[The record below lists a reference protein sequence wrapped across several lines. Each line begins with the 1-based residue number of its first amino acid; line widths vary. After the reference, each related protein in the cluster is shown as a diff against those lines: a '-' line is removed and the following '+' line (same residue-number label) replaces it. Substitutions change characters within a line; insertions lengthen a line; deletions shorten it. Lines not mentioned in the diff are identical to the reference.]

1 MKSGTRIVD
10 GTVDASYG
18 VDSSVT
24 PTIRSQENPNGL
36 PRNALSWLVNG
47 DVRTNGILTRTGW
60 QPLCTVDTGTGIY
73 QGGYMY
79 EPDFANPY
87 LVLCVGGRVLQ
98 IRVDTDNS
106 VNDITGGPFAQPGLP
121 TNYPIFHFA
130 QGEQFLVIRPGDGVT
145 LPMFW
150 DGSIMTQSIGI
161 NNRSV
166 APGTPGVN
174 QIPPGNGPLIYYMTR
189 LWYASNRQFAA
200 GDIVRGGSGTNVFP
214 TFYQNRDSILN
225 VTENPLV
232 LSAQGDG
239 FTVPT
244 NAGNIR
250 AFAYPIQLDEVLGQG
265 PLFVF
270 TPKQI
275 YAQTVPVTRT
285 DWIGATDA
293 NQPIQRVVMNTNGAV
308 GDRCIVAVNG
318 DLFYQSRD
326 PSIRSFTM
334 ALRYFQQWGNR
345 PISNNI
351 IRALQFNDRS
361 LMRTA
366 SGIEFDNRVW
376 QTILP
381 KSGSRGTVFQG
392 VAVLDLD
399 PISTLKQD
407 KLPAWQG
414 MYEGVDFLQLF
425 RGDFGGLD
433 RAFAVVQSR
442 IDNSIQIWELT
453 TASRTEDGD
462 KRITMLIEWP
472 AFDGSSGGSDLF
484 SMKELDGAT
493 IWVDKLSGTVDFTL
507 SYRTDQDPCEHP
519 WATWQKCFARD
530 SCEDSIQNVCYP
542 TAAFREGY
550 GIPMGMPK
558 PKGECQKG
566 TKRPSNLGFSFQPVL
581 RVKGW
586 CRIRGLELYMI
597 TRDLAPYQDLIC

>member
-10 GTVDASYG
+10 GSVDFSYG
-18 VDSSVT
+18 IDSSVS
-24 PTIRSQENPNGL
+24 PTIRTQENPNGL

-60 QPLCTVDTGTGIY
+60 QPLCTVDSGTGLY
-73 QGGYMY
+73 QGGWMY

-106 VNDITGGPFAQPGLP
+106 VNDITGSASLP
-121 TNYPIFHFA
+121 PTYPLYHFA
-130 QGEQFLVIRPGDGVT
+130 QGEQFLVIRPADGIT
-145 LPMFW
+145 LPVFW
-150 DGSIMTQSIGI
+150 DGSNTSTSIGI
-161 NNRSV
+161 NNRAV
-166 APGTPGVN
+166 APGSPGVN
-174 QIPPGNGPLIYYMTR
+174 EIPAGNGPLIYYMQR
-189 LWYASNRQFAA
+189 LWYADGRRFSA
-200 GDIVRGGSGTNVFP
+200 GDIVRGNSGTAPYN
-214 TFYQNRDSILN
+214 YRDSILN

-232 LSAQGDG
+232 LSLQGDG

-285 DWIGATDA
+285 DWIGANDS

-326 PSIRSFTM
+326 PAIRSFTM
-334 ALRYFQQWGNR
+334 AVRYFQQWGNR

-381 KSGSRGTVFQG
+381 KVGSRGTVFQG
-392 VAVLDLD
+392 IAALDLD

-425 RGDFGGLD
+425 EGDFGGLQ
-433 RAFAVVQSR
+433 RAFAVVESR
-442 IDNSIQIWELT
+442 LDHSIQVWELT

-462 KRITMLIEWP
+462 KRTTMLIEFP
-472 AFDGSSGGSDLF
+472 AFDGSSMGSSLF
-484 SMKELDGAT
+484 EMKELDGCT
-493 IWVDKLSGTVDFTL
+493 IWADKMAGTIDFTL
-507 SYRTDQDPCEHP
+507 TYRVDQNPCEFP

-530 SCEDSIQNVCYP
+530 SCEDTTQNVCYP
-542 TAAFREGY
+542 LTTLREGY

-558 PKGECQKG
+558 PKAQCQQG
-566 TKRPSNLGFSFQPVL
+566 VKRPSTLGFSFQPVL

-586 CRIRGLELYMI
+586 CRIRGIEIYMI
-597 TRDLAPYQDLIC
+597 TRDLASYQDLIC

>member
-1 MKSGTRIVD
+1 MKSGVRIVD
-10 GTVDASYG
+10 GSTDFSYG
-18 VDSSVT
+18 VDSSIP

-47 DVRTNGILTRTGW
+47 TVRPNGIQTRTGW

-73 QGGYMY
+73 QGGWLY
-79 EPDFANPY
+79 EPDSANPY
-87 LVLCVGGRVLQ
+87 LVLCIGGRVIQ

-106 VNDITGGPFAQPGLP
+106 VNDITGSASLP
-121 TNYPIFHFA
+121 ASFPLYHFT
-130 QGEQFLVIRPGDGVT
+130 QGEQFLVIRPGDGITKPV
-145 LPMFW
+145 FW
-150 DGSIMTQSIGI
+150 DGSNTSTSIGI
-161 NNRSV
+161 NNRAV

-174 QIPPGNGPLIYYMTR
+174 QIPPGNGPLIYYMQR
-189 LWYASNRQFAA
+189 LWYADGRRFAA
-200 GDIVRGGSGTNVFP
+200 GDIVRGGSGTAP
-214 TFYQNRDSILN
+214 YQFRDSILN

-232 LSAQGDG
+232 LSVQGDG

-285 DWIGATDA
+285 DWIGANDS

-308 GDRCIVAVNG
+308 GDRCIVAMNG

-351 IRALQFNDRS
+351 VRALQFNDRS

-366 SGIEFDNRVW
+366 RGITFDNRLW

-381 KSGSRGTVFQG
+381 RASARGTVFDAI
-392 VAVLDLD
+392 AVLDLD

-407 KLPAWQG
+407 KLPAWEG
-414 MYEGVDFLQLF
+414 IYEGMPFLDMF
-425 RGDFGGLD
+425 EGDFGGLN
-433 RAFAVVQSR
+433 RAFGIVQSKV
-442 IDNSIQIWELT
+442 DNSIQVWELT
-453 TASRTEDGD
+453 DSSRFEDGD
-462 KRITMLIEWP
+462 KRITTLIEFP
-472 AFDGSSGGSDLF
+472 AFDGSSMGSSLF
-484 SMKELDGAT
+484 ESKELDGAT
-493 IWVDKLSGTVDFTL
+493 IWADKMFGTIDFTL
-507 SYRTDQDPCEHP
+507 SYRVDQNPCEFP
-519 WATWQKCFARD
+519 WAKWQKCFARD
-530 SCEDSIQNVCYP
+530 SCEDSIRNECYP
-542 TAAFREGY
+542 TETFREGF
-550 GIPMGMPK
+550 GIPMGLPK
-558 PKGECQKG
+558 PKYQCQTG
-566 TKRPSNLGFSFQPVL
+566 VKRPSNLGFSFQPVL

-586 CRIRGLELYMI
+586 CRIRGIELYMI